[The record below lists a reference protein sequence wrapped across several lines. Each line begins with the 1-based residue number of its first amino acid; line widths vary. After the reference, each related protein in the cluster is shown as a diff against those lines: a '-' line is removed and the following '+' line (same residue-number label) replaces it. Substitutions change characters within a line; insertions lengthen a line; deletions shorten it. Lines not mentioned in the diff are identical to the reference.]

1 MADKLLEEPKQE
13 WIENLLNLWGAWV
26 FSGLD
31 FESRMNMIAKL
42 MMKADPNRISIPVR
56 EMCDDDLGL
65 VISSVVGYCIKNPC
79 PQDFKYLEAKY
90 VYGLSVY
97 AIAKYHWGKSEKKK
111 SLRTWQRNVAESIK
125 ASEWVVAK
133 FFDLAVKNHKNADKL
148 KKFAFNV

>member
-13 WIENLLNLWGAWV
+13 WIENLLSLWGAWV

-31 FESRMNMIAKL
+31 FERRMNTIAKL
-42 MMKADPNRISIPVR
+42 MMSADPSRIAIPVR

-79 PQDFKYLEAKY
+79 PQDYKYLEAKY

-97 AIAKYHWGKSEKKK
+97 AIAKYQWEKDKSISWNGWYKRI
-111 SLRTWQRNVAESIK
+111 SESIK
-125 ASEWVVAK
+125 SSEWIAAK
-133 FFDLAVKNHKNADKL
+133 FLDLAIKNHKNITKL
-148 KKFAFNV
+148 QKFAFNV

>member
-1 MADKLLEEPKQE
+1 MAEKLLEEPKQI
-13 WIENLLNLWGAWV
+13 WIENLLNLWGAWA

-42 MMKADPNRISIPVR
+42 MQKVDPNRISVPVR
-56 EMCDDDLGL
+56 ESCDDELGL

-79 PQDFKYLEAKY
+79 PQDYRYLEAKY

-97 AIAKYHWGKSEKKK
+97 AIAKYHWLKSGKKK
-111 SLRTWQRNVAESIK
+111 SLRTWQRNVGESIK

-133 FFDLAVKNHKNADKL
+133 FLDLAIKNHKNAAKL